1 MKKFLVTILILFFF
15 INTSF
20 ADVNVNN
27 CDNLEKQSKK
37 LSCLTK
43 LKAKA
48 LKENST
54 DKAKIIQK
62 KLSNLHKFNQKS
74 VEKAE
79 EGVASTGKK
88 IGKKISE
95 TDKKIRENSKKT
107 LDLLKNK
114 IKIKE

>member
-1 MKKFLVTILILFFF
+1 MKKILVTILILFFLN
-15 INTSF
+15 NTSF
-20 ADVNVNN
+20 ADVGVNY

-54 DKAKIIQK
+54 EKAKIIQK

-74 VEKAE
+74 VKQTE
-79 EGVASTGKK
+79 EGIVNTGKK
-88 IGKKISE
+88 LVKKYQKQI
-95 TDKKIRENSKKT
+95 KK
-107 LDLLKNK
+107 
-114 IKIKE
+114 

>member
-1 MKKFLVTILILFFF
+1 MKKFLVTILILLFS
-15 INTSF
+15 NTSF

-27 CDNLEKQSKK
+27 CDNLEKQSEK

-54 DKAKIIQK
+54 EKVKIIQK
-62 KLSNLHKFNQKS
+62 KLLNFHKFNQKN
-74 VEKAE
+74 VEKTE
-79 EGVASTGKK
+79 KGVANAGKK

-95 TDKKIRENSKKT
+95 TDKQIREKSKKT
-107 LDLLKNK
+107 LNLLKEK
-114 IKIKE
+114 IKKKE

>member
-1 MKKFLVTILILFFF
+1 MKKLLVTILILFF

-27 CDNLEKQSKK
+27 CDNLEKQSEK

-54 DKAKIIQK
+54 EKTKIIQK
-62 KLSNLHKFNQKS
+62 KLSNFHNFNQKN
-74 VEKAE
+74 VKKAE
-79 EGVASTGKK
+79 EAVTNTGKK

-95 TDKKIRENSKKT
+95 TDKQIREKSKKT
-107 LDLLKNK
+107 LDLLKDK
-114 IKIKE
+114 IKKKE